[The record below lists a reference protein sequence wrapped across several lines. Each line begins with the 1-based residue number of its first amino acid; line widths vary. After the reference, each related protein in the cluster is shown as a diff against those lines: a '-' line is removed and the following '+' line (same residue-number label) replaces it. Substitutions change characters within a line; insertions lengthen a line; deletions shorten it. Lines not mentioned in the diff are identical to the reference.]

1 MEEEAK
7 RKNISAIS
15 GRKRATDS
23 KGQMSTKA
31 ATAVIPR
38 IYLSRILAQEPQA
51 MVLKGYLGKNFKDR
65 AIWYFSKHTLPQR
78 TCSLGIS

>member
-7 RKNISAIS
+7 RKNISALS

-23 KGQMSTKA
+23 RGQMSTKA

-38 IYLSRILAQEPQA
+38 IYLSRI
-51 MVLKGYLGKNFKDR
+51 DHR
-65 AIWYFSKHTLPQR
+65 
-78 TCSLGIS
+78 SLRQWSLRGISERTLKPGQ